1 MTAQQN
7 RRWLIGILVL
17 AIISAFISFTNRSF
31 KLGFIHLDTKAH
43 LGLDIQG
50 GLRVVLHPEVS
61 VYNKQHPNQP
71 WGPSQLNLVRKI
83 IENRVNATGVAEPLI
98 MTNEAA
104 NQVIVE
110 LPGVKNK
117 KQAIEQLRS
126 TASLQFYLLP
136 QLGNS
141 TNTRLATWSQSTVT
155 DPKSGQT
162 QDVLIDNSTG
172 QPVTPA
178 QLEQQV
184 FSKPDL
190 LVATGAELLPNSR
203 VVPDTTRNNQP
214 IIEFSLDSAG
224 ARSFR
229 ETTRAHIH
237 DYLGIFLDG
246 KLLTAP
252 SINDVISDSGE
263 INGNFTI
270 ESAKS
275 LSDNLNAGALPVPLK
290 LLETRDLQATLGRDA
305 VRTTMVAGAVGL
317 LVVLAFMLYSYRLPG
332 FLADIAL
339 CLYAIFSYALFKI
352 YPVTLTL
359 PGIAGFILSI
369 GMAVDANI
377 LIFERFRE
385 ELNAGKPLRT
395 AIDIGFKRAFSAIFD
410 SNICTLITCTMLF
423 NFGSGPIR
431 GFALTLGLGVVVSMF
446 TAIMVTRTFLFS
458 LVNLPWAQNVNMY
471 GLKVHQFNLHVMR
484 RPWNWL
490 AFSTIIIVPGI
501 ILMLLGGI
509 KPSIDFK
516 GGTEI
521 TISYASPQS
530 SGSIQSQLSKLG
542 YQDSRVVLSDTPFAT
557 SNKYLAIITTRK
569 LSDEQRAALV
579 SSLTNNGALLAPGQT
594 LSNVEYAN
602 VSGVISKQL
611 TLGAVWTVVA
621 ASLLI
626 VLYLTVRFAIG
637 GFKEGLKYGVCAVAA
652 LLHDV
657 LVVMGFFALM
667 GKFLNWQVDS
677 LFVTAMLT
685 VIGFSVHDTIIVF
698 DRIRENLQHRTKGET
713 FADLTDRS
721 INQTLLRSIKTSFT
735 VLIVLTML
743 VIFGSTEIQH
753 FSAALWVGILS
764 GTYSSIFNASVLL
777 VMAKR
782 NDPAFTISRSPGT
795 SASTRTQIASSGDR
809 PLVPAASV
817 SGASSSAVSTASEVK
832 PGDSGSDGAAPSAES
847 ASNGADR
854 TPKAPRRQPVRR
866 RRM

>member
-17 AIISAFISFTNRSF
+17 AIISAFISFTNRKFNF
-31 KLGFIHLDTKAH
+31 KVFHMSTEAH

-61 VYNKQHPNQP
+61 VYNKQHPNDP

-104 NQVIVE
+104 NQIIVE

-117 KQAIEQLRS
+117 QQAIEQLRS

-141 TNTRLATWSQSTVT
+141 TNTRLAIWSQTTVK
-155 DPKSGQT
+155 DPKTGQS

-172 QPVTPA
+172 KPVTQQ
-178 QLEQQV
+178 QLEEQV
-184 FSKPDL
+184 FSKPNL
-190 LVATGAELLPNSR
+190 LVATGADLLPNSKA
-203 VVPDTTRNNQP
+203 VPDPNRNNQP
-214 IIEFSLDSAG
+214 IIEFSLDAAG
-224 ARSFR
+224 ARSFS

-237 DYLGIFLDG
+237 DFLAIFLDG

-263 INGNFTI
+263 INGDFTVD
-270 ESAKS
+270 SAKS

-305 VRTTMVAGAVGL
+305 VRTTMIAGAVGL

-332 FLADIAL
+332 LLADVAL
-339 CLYAIFSYALFKI
+339 CLYAIFSYALFKV
-352 YPVTLTL
+352 YPITLTL

-385 ELNAGKPLRT
+385 ELNSGKPLRA

-446 TAIMVTRTFLFS
+446 TAIMVTRTFLFA
-458 LVNLPWAQNVNMY
+458 LVNLPWAQNVNLY
-471 GLKVHQFNLHVMR
+471 GLKVHEFKLHVMR
-484 RPWNWL
+484 KPWAWL
-490 AFSTIIIVPGI
+490 GFSTVIIVPGI
-501 ILMLLGGI
+501 VLMLMGGI

-516 GGTEI
+516 GGTEL
-521 TISYASPQS
+521 TVSYAQPQS
-530 SGSIQSQLSKLG
+530 SGSIQAQLTKLG

-569 LSDEQRAALV
+569 LSDPERTALV

-594 LSNVEYAN
+594 LGNVQYAN

-611 TLGAVWTVVA
+611 TLGAVWTVLA
-621 ASLLI
+621 ASILI
-626 VLYLTVRFAIG
+626 VLYLTARFAIG
-637 GFKEGLKYGVCAVAA
+637 GFKEGLKYGICAVIA

-667 GKFLNWQVDS
+667 GKLLNWQVDS

-698 DRIRENLQHRTKGET
+698 DRIRENLQHRSKGET
-713 FADLTDRS
+713 FADLADRS

-753 FSAALWVGILS
+753 FSAALWIGILS

-782 NDPAFTISRSPGT
+782 NDPAFTVSRSPGT
-795 SASTRTQIASSGDR
+795 SASTRSKIAAAGDR
-809 PLVPAASV
+809 PLVAASV
-817 SGASSSAVSTASEVK
+817 ATSTVPA
-832 PGDSGSDGAAPSAES
+832 S
-847 ASNGADR
+847 ASAADVAVDNPSTSASATAATEGGEDR